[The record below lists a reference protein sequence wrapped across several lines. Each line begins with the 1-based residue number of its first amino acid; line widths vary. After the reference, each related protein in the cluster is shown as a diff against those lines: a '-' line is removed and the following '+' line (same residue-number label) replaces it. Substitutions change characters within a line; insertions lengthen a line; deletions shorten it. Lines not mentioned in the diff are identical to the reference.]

1 MPKLLLFKRNTRKTS
16 TTEAERLI
24 AVWGPG
30 AYDVARNL
38 SFRESAGF
46 LETASPGF
54 WGSVAREV
62 GHRIGVPEAGH
73 LDRDLLAF

>member
-1 MPKLLLFKRNTRKTS
+1 MAQLFFKRQCAKTS
-16 TTEAERLI
+16 TAEAERLI
-24 AVWGPG
+24 AVWGAT

-54 WGSVAREV
+54 WGTVAREV
-62 GHRIGVPEAGH
+62 GHQIGLPEAGH
-73 LDRDLLAF
+73 LGRDLLAL